1 MTALSERRRFIWAQV
16 ALTAGFLVTGA
27 VVIGRAMTKAHQT
40 AQLQAEFVSTVSH
53 EFRSPLTA
61 IRQLSEMLALGRVPP
76 DNRRQ
81 RYYEALLGETD
92 RLQRLVERL
101 LQFGRLEAG
110 AASQVRLRVDVRS
123 VVEEVKSEFAEALA
137 ERACGMVVNTT
148 PPSLAV
154 SGDPEGLRL
163 ALRNLVDN
171 ALKYSPPDSPVEIE
185 WSRTGQGVAIS
196 VRDQGIGI
204 PAQEHQSIFRKFV
217 RGRAAIEG
225 RIQGTGLG
233 LAMVQ
238 QIVTSHGGRVEVDS
252 EFGRGSTFSMILPP
266 AHES

>member
-1 MTALSERRRFIWAQV
+1 
-16 ALTAGFLVTGA
+16 
-27 VVIGRAMTKAHQT
+27 
-40 AQLQAEFVSTVSH
+40 
-53 EFRSPLTA
+53 
-61 IRQLSEMLALGRVPP
+61 MLALGRVPA
-76 DNRRQ
+76 DDRRQ

-110 AASQVRLRVDVRS
+110 AASRVRLRVDVGS

-137 ERACGMVVNTT
+137 ERACGIVVRTT

-154 SGDPEGLRL
+154 SADPEGLRL

-171 ALKYSPPDSPVEIE
+171 ALKYSPVDSPVEID
-185 WSRTGQGVAIS
+185 WSRTEQGVAIS
-196 VRDQGIGI
+196 VRDHGIGI
-204 PAQEHQSIFRKFV
+204 PSQEHQSIFRKFV

-225 RIQGTGLG
+225 RIPGTGLG
-233 LAMVQ
+233 LAMVE
-238 QIVTSHGGRVEVDS
+238 QIVTSHGGRIKVES
-252 EFGRGSTFSMILPP
+252 QSGRGSTFCMILPS